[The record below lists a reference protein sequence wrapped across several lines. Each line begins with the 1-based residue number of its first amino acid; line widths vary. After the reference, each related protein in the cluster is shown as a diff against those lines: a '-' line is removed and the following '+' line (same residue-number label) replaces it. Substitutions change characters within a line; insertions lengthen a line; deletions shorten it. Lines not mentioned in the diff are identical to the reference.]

1 MQSQDTK
8 QTCKTTSAMKTT
20 TVESDIVPNRTV
32 KNNIPIIPNDRDI
45 PIFLEEHND
54 EEQYEFSHET
64 DCSLM
69 SR

>member
-1 MQSQDTK
+1 VQNTEEI
-8 QTCKTTSAMKTT
+8 CKTASAMKTT
-20 TVESDIVPNRTV
+20 AVESVIVPNKTI

-64 DCSLM
+64 NRSLK
-69 SR
+69 SK